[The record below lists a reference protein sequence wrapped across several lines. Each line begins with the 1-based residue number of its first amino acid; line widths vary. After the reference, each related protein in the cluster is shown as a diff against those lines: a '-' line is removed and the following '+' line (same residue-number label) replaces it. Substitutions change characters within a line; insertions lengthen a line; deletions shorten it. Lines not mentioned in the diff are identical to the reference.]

1 MTIKDLIAELQ
12 KLPADLQVI
21 LSKDAEG
28 NGFSPLP
35 TNFYSLGEY
44 TPESTWSGE
53 FQDTADPE
61 DREPLNINAVCLWPT
76 N

>member
-1 MTIKDLIAELQ
+1 MAAITVKQLRERLALCPDEAI
-12 KLPADLQVI
+12 VV

-35 TNFYSLGEY
+35 DGDGLSVGRYVAD
-44 TPESTWSGE
+44 STWSGE
-53 FQDTADPE
+53 FRGDDPDE
-61 DREPLNINAVCLWPT
+61 VVAVCLWPT